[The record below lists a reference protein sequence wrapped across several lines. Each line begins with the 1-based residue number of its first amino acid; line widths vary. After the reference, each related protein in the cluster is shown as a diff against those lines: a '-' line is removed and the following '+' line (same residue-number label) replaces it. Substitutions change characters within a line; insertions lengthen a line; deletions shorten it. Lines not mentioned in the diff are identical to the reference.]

1 VRPDILITTET
12 GRDKKM
18 QVSDIIIHNGEE
30 FKIDVVG
37 ATREEWVGGECVEG
51 THIFGEYVN
60 KTRMTKGGKKSIRI
74 GLFIVN

>member
-1 VRPDILITTET
+1 
-12 GRDKKM
+12 M
-18 QVSDIIIHNGEE
+18 HNGEE

-37 ATREEWVGGECVEG
+37 NTREQWVNDELVEG

-60 KTRMTKGGKKSIRI
+60 KTRMTKGGRKSIRI

>member
-1 VRPDILITTET
+1 
-12 GRDKKM
+12 M
-18 QVSDIIIHNGEE
+18 QVSDVIIHNGEE

-37 ATREEWVGGECVEG
+37 NTREEWVGGELVEG

-60 KTRMTKGGKKSIRI
+60 KTRITKGGKKSIRI